1 MSKAFSC
8 RTHTSAETKELGR
21 QLLRFLESGDVLLLS
36 GDLGAGKSELMRG
49 IAQGL
54 GIAGP
59 IPSPTF
65 TMLNIYT
72 EGSLLLKHFDWYRV
86 QDAEELRASGLDE
99 MIGGE
104 GLTAIEWHERASEL
118 LPPDCLEIVLTT
130 LSENAREIKFLPHG
144 QFRELDYHQIV
155 HESGGGL

>member
-1 MSKAFSC
+1 LSKAFSC
-8 RTHTSAETKELGR
+8 RTSTSSETRELGR
-21 QLLRFLESGDVLLLS
+21 RLQGFLESGDVLLLS

-65 TMLNIYT
+65 TLLNLYT
-72 EGSLLLKHFDWYRV
+72 EGSLPLKHFDWYRV

-104 GLTAIEWHERASEL
+104 GLTAIEWHERAPEL
-118 LPPDCLEIVLTT
+118 LPPDCLEIILTT
-130 LSENAREIKFLPHG
+130 LSEDAREIRFLPHG
-144 QFRELDYHQIV
+144 QFRELDYSFIAQSKG
-155 HESGGGL
+155 EGL

>member
-1 MSKAFSC
+1 MSRELSC
-8 RTHTSAETKELGR
+8 YTHTAWETRELGGR
-21 QLLRFLESGDVLLLS
+21 LQRFLESGDVLLLS

-65 TMLNIYT
+65 TLLNVYT
-72 EGSLLLKHFDWYRV
+72 EGSMPLKHFDWYRV
-86 QDAEELRASGLDE
+86 QDAEELCASGLDE

-104 GLTAIEWHERASEL
+104 GLTAIEWHQRAPEL
-118 LPPDCLEIVLTT
+118 LPPDCLEILLTA
-130 LSENAREIKFLPHG
+130 LPDDEREIRFIPRGH
-144 QFRELDYHQIV
+144 FRALDYRKIV
-155 HESGGGL
+155 PGNGDKP

>member
-8 RTHTSAETKELGR
+8 RTRTSAETRELGR
-21 QLLRFLESGDVLLLS
+21 RLRRFLKSGDVLLLS

-65 TMLNIYT
+65 TLLNIYT
-72 EGSLLLKHFDWYRV
+72 EGSLPLKHFDWYRV

-99 MIGGE
+99 MVGGE
-104 GLTAIEWHERASEL
+104 GLTAIEWHERAPEL

-130 LSENAREIKFLPHG
+130 LSENVREIQFLPHG
-144 QFRELDYHQIV
+144 QFRELDYCLLAQSKG
-155 HESGGGL
+155 EGL

>member
-1 MSKAFSC
+1 MSQTFSFQT
-8 RTHTSAETKELGR
+8 RTWAETRELGR
-21 QLLRFLESGDVLLLS
+21 RLQRFLESGDVLLLS

-65 TMLNIYT
+65 TLLNLYT
-72 EGSLLLKHFDWYRV
+72 EGALPLKHFDWYRV
-86 QDAEELRASGLDE
+86 QDAEELRAAGLDE

-104 GLTAIEWHERASEL
+104 GLTAIEWHERAPEL

-130 LSENAREIKFLPHG
+130 LSDDAREIQFLPHG
-144 QFRELDYHQIV
+144 HFRALDYHQIARGNGD
-155 HESGGGL
+155 SI